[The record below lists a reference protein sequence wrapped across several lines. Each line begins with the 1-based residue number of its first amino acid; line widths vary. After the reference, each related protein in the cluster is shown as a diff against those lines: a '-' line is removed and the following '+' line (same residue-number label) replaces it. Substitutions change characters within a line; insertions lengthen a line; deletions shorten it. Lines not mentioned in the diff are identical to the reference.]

1 MARPWDGLLTPA
13 ELAARKAGGYG
24 ARGEMGRHP
33 ALLVVDVTYDFTGDE
48 GDDQLTTIAKFPH
61 GCGPVAW
68 QAMPHLARLL
78 AAARERGLPI
88 VHTRGVSRLAPLR
101 SAGWSR
107 KNSRAKALTAEQLAR
122 GDDYPP
128 AVAPREGEVVL
139 EKVKPSAFF
148 GTPLASL
155 LTAGAVDHVI
165 VAGGTTSGCV
175 RATVLDAFSLNLGV
189 TIPEE
194 CVFDRFPTSHAV
206 ELFDMDSKYADVL
219 PLAEVI
225 ALL

>member
-1 MARPWDGLLTPA
+1 MARPWDGLLAPA
-13 ELAARKAGGYG
+13 ELAARKAAGYG
-24 ARGEMGRHP
+24 ARGEMGRRP
-33 ALLVVDVTYDFTGDE
+33 ALIVVDVTYDFTGDE

-68 QAMPHLARLL
+68 DALPHLARLL

-101 SAGWSR
+101 SVGWAR
-107 KNSRAKALTAEQLAR
+107 KNSRATALTAEQLAR

-128 AVAPREGEVVL
+128 PVAPRKGEVVL

-148 GTPLASL
+148 GTPLASF

-165 VAGGTTSGCV
+165 VAGCTTSGCV
-175 RATVLDAFSLNLGV
+175 RATVVDAFSNNLGV

-194 CVFDRFPTSHAV
+194 CVFDRFPTSHAI

-219 PLAEVI
+219 PLDEVL
-225 ALL
+225 ARL